1 MPLILCFL
9 TLLTPIV
16 LDHVPTHSLHAS
28 MGLEPGPYQDTC
40 QQETGDGQG
49 IAAAQASA
57 AAAPPEDG
65 WKAFVRGLPT
75 DMEDQAVGQLFEPCG
90 EIVSLRVPR
99 NHETGV
105 PRVWSPVAP
114 CA

>member
-1 MPLILCFL
+1 MTTRQVQACRPPDLKAK
-9 TLLTPIV
+9 PR
-16 LDHVPTHSLHAS
+16 DHTHL
-28 MGLEPGPYQDTC
+28 QDTGEG
-40 QQETGDGQG
+40 QET
-49 IAAAQASA
+49 AAAQASA

-75 DMEDQAVGQLFEPCG
+75 DLEDQAVGQLFEPCG

-99 NHETGV
+99 NHETGA
-105 PRVWSPVAP
+105 PRVWHPADA